1 MAQKILF
8 DSNKTATGVE
18 VESLGITYT
27 IYAAKE
33 VIVSAGAFHSP
44 QMLMVSGIG
53 PAATLEEFG
62 IPVLSDFPG
71 VGQDMWDHITFGPSY
86 RVNVNTFTRLA
97 NDFIYLAERLVEYET
112 NQSGPLCN
120 SADFLGWEKVL
131 SDLRGNFTST
141 TESELS
147 YFPSDWPEVEVC
159 NHSFL
164 QHPFNT
170 SLRTDNLL
178 LYSI

>member
-8 DSNKTATGVE
+8 NSNKTATGVE

-27 IYAAKE
+27 IHAAKE

-53 PAATLEEFG
+53 PSETLEEFG
-62 IPVLSDFPG
+62 IPVLSDLSG

-86 RVNVNTFTRLA
+86 RVNVNTFTRLP
-97 NDFIYLAERLVEYET
+97 NDLIYLAESLVEYEI

-120 SADFLGWEKVL
+120 SADFLGWEKVP
-131 SDLRGNFTST
+131 SDLRANFTSA

-147 YFPSDWPEVEVC
+147 YFPSDWPEIEVQ
-159 NHSFL
+159 S
-164 QHPFNT
+164 HPSNMYPHT
-170 SLRTDNLL
+170 EICD
-178 LYSI
+178 